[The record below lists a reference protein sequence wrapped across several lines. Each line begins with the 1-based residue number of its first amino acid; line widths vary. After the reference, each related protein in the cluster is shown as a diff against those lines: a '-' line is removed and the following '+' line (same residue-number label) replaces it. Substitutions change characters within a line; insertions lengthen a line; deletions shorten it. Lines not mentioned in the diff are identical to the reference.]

1 MAYLC
6 FIDPGLFNLVAAGAA
21 HAHLKAVLANAEAHT
36 GLLVA
41 LRADQHH
48 IGQVQLAFEL
58 DDLRRDLAIAGL
70 ARLLVLLQNVHARN
84 LDAIF
89 LREHG
94 DHFAALAQILAGD
107 HLDGIALLDP
117 LHVRNPLL
125 RYYRVSGARDA
136 IFKKPL
142 SRSSRATGPKTRVP
156 RGFCRS

>member
-1 MAYLC
+1 
-6 FIDPGLFNLVAAGAA
+6 
-21 HAHLKAVLANAEAHT
+21 
-36 GLLVA
+36 
-41 LRADQHH
+41 
-48 IGQVQLAFEL
+48 
-58 DDLRRDLAIAGL
+58 
-70 ARLLVLLQNVHARN
+70 NVHARN

-156 RGFCRS
+156 RGFCRSSFRITAALSSKRMYEPSLRRYSLATRTITARTISLFLTLPCAVADFTVATTMSPTEP